1 MIATGLN
8 VWLALLAILL
18 STWRFF
24 VALKKLIPREPSSPP
39 IEAFTTASAP
49 SSPQQRVKRFVSR
62 FTEPRAKRSS
72 SCPPERPTR
81 RRRAEMLLS
90 PNLKVNRRLKQRF
103 GEHVAHALGE
113 SHSERIAQ
121 SYSADGLR
129 LSREVSRQRLL
140 LARPTLP
147 KIRTDPAATGIPEE
161 MLPSDERPWDRL
173 HVWLVDGEG
182 LPYRPKLWPFEPH
195 VVVSTVGSEP
205 GAAALLTDTF
215 EFQTIPEFTSP
226 TNPVWDERVRAR
238 HSSFSSLLVCF
249 ECFCLLTLS
258 AFLSF
263 YRASSATVAA
273 AVHSASASS

>member
-1 MIATGLN
+1 M
-8 VWLALLAILL
+8 AIL
-18 STWRFF
+18 RRI
-24 VALKKLIPREPSSPP
+24 KKLIPRA
-39 IEAFTTASAP
+39 IFTANQAFTTASAP

-205 GAAALLTDTF
+205 GPPPFLPTPSSSRPSRSLHRRLTQSGMRGCAL
-215 EFQTIPEFTSP
+215 
-226 TNPVWDERVRAR
+226 VRAA
-238 HSSFSSLLVCF
+238 FLLLLVCF